1 MNIIK
6 TLICAS
12 SVIFLLAGCSSKP
25 PGCSDEKTTA
35 LVTSIFIDELAAGVR
50 YTPEKL
56 SKAIGVGV
64 STVHTVETD
73 KANKTQCEGRLEVQL
88 PIGAMAVIDGLGPTT
103 LKDLKQQFSLKIDEG
118 GRAVISK
125 PIHYASSLTDDK
137 KEHIVQL
144 SGYEGIV
151 DAIVIL
157 NRWGILEAA
166 SQTPK
171 ADSASNQ
178 KTSPRTVTGAV
189 ILDLECGDLC
199 HLKYGDR
206 GENVFTALC
215 GDDKLCP
222 KWVDDPQAFKKVV
235 GSMATLTIGKEFIPE
250 ANATVDSISAIT
262 ITRASYSQ

>member
-6 TLICAS
+6 TFICAS

-35 LVTSIFIDELAAGVR
+35 LVRSIFADELATGVL

-73 KANKTQCEGRLEVQL
+73 KSNKTQCEGRLEVQL
-88 PIGAMAVIDGLGPTT
+88 PSGAMAVIEGLGPTT

-118 GRAVISK
+118 GKAVISK
-125 PIHYASSLTDDK
+125 PILYSSSLTDDK
-137 KEHIVQL
+137 KEHVVQL
-144 SGYEGIV
+144 SGHEGIV

-157 NRWGILEAA
+157 NRWGILAA
-166 SQTPK
+166 TSQTPK
-171 ADSASNQ
+171 VESASNQ
-178 KTSPRTVTGAV
+178 KTGPRTVIRAV
-189 ILDLECGDLC
+189 ILGLECGDLC

-206 GENVFTALC
+206 SENVLTALC
-215 GDDKLCP
+215 GDDKLCR
-222 KWVDDPQAFKKVV
+222 KWADDPQAFKKVV
-235 GSMATLTIGKEFIPE
+235 GSEATLMIVKEFIPE
-250 ANATVDSISAIT
+250 ANTALDSISAIT